1 MSTERLLGLGM
12 DLVEIDRIEDSLH
25 KFGDRFLHRIFHP
38 SEVAYAQGQARPAT
52 HLAARFAAKEA
63 TIKALGL
70 TDTGVAWTDM
80 EVRRAADGHCTL
92 RLHGAARRQA
102 DALGADAIA
111 LSLTH
116 DGDYAA
122 AVVVVDRRDRI
133 SEERVPR

>member
-1 MSTERLLGLGM
+1 MRAGI
-12 DLVEIDRIEDSLH
+12 DLVHVPCVRASLERFGERYLARVYTAGEIADASADPVRMPE
-25 KFGDRFLHRIFHP
+25 R
-38 SEVAYAQGQARPAT
+38 
-52 HLAARFAAKEA
+52 LAARFAAKEA
-63 TIKALGL
+63 AIKALGL
-70 TDTGVAWTDM
+70 TDTGLAWTDM

-92 RLHGAARRQA
+92 RLHGAAQRQA

-111 LSLTH
+111 LCLTH

>member
-1 MSTERLLGLGM
+1 MRAGI
-12 DLVEIDRIEDSLH
+12 DLVHVPCVRASLERFGERYLARVYTAGEIADAGVDPVR
-25 KFGDRFLHRIFHP
+25 
-38 SEVAYAQGQARPAT
+38 RPER
-52 HLAARFAAKEA
+52 LAARFAAKEA

-92 RLHGAARRQA
+92 RLHGAVRRQA
-102 DALGADAIA
+102 DALGADTIA

-122 AVVVVDRRDRI
+122 AVVVVDRRDRL